1 MKNVFD
7 LIDLDCA
14 VCAAKMQ
21 EAIAKIEGVNAV
33 EVNFIAQKLMLDYD
47 ETKEK
52 EILKKVVKAIKKV
65 EPDCRVAGI

>member
-1 MKNVFD
+1 MKKVFN